1 MSKFFEVKN
10 KTQTKAD
17 VYFYGDIVSDSWGK
31 WTEEDKCP
39 QDIINLLAE
48 CDGVEE
54 LDIYINSGGGSV
66 WAGVAIYNILKR
78 FNAKKTVHIDGLAAS
93 IASVIALAGNEVVMP
108 KNSFMMIHKAWC
120 YTYGNADELRSTADM
135 LDTIEKSIVNIYME
149 NANEDIEE
157 SFVKELMSAETW
169 LEAEKAAELFKN
181 ITVTESVEAAAC
193 ISDYRYSNTPQ
204 GVFAAKTPSP
214 LSDPEPDTRNEER
227 NQTVAAAEQ
236 LKNIKNFIFLEE
248 EKGNE

>member
-1 MSKFFEVKN
+1 MIKFFEVKN

-17 VYFYGDIVSDSWGK
+17 VYFYGDIVSDGWGK

-39 QDIINLLAE
+39 QDILDLLAE
-48 CDGVEE
+48 CNGVEE
-54 LDIYINSGGGSV
+54 LNIYINSGGGSV

-93 IASVIALAGNEVVMP
+93 IASVIALAGDEVIMP

-120 YTYGNADELRSTADM
+120 YTSGNADELRSTADM

-149 NANEDIEE
+149 NTLDGIEE

-181 ITVTESVEAAAC
+181 ITVSESVEAAAC
-193 ISDYRYSNTPQ
+193 ISDYRYNNTPQ
-204 GVFAAKTPSP
+204 GVFAAKTDTPA
-214 LSDPEPDTRNEER
+214 EQKPDIPNAEQ

>member
-1 MSKFFEVKN
+1 MIKFFEVKN

-39 QDIINLLAE
+39 QDILDLLAE
-48 CDGVEE
+48 CNGIEE

-93 IASVIALAGNEVVMP
+93 IASVIALAGDEVIMP

-120 YTYGNADELRSTADM
+120 YTSGNADELRSTADM

-149 NANEDIEE
+149 NTLDGIEE

-181 ITVTESVEAAAC
+181 ITVSESVEAAAC
-193 ISDYRYSNTPQ
+193 ISDYRYNNTPQ
-204 GVFAAKTPSP
+204 GVIAAKTDAPA
-214 LSDPEPDTRNEER
+214 EQKPDIPNEEQ

>member
-31 WTEEDKCP
+31 WTEEDRCP
-39 QDIINLLAE
+39 QDILNLLAE
-48 CDGVEE
+48 CNGIEE

-93 IASVIALAGNEVVMP
+93 IASVIALAGDEVIMP

-120 YTYGNADELRSTADM
+120 YTSGNADELRATADM

-149 NANEDIEE
+149 NAHEDIEE

-181 ITVTESVEAAAC
+181 ITVSESVEVAAC
-193 ISDYRYSNTPQ
+193 ISDYRYSNTPN
-204 GVFAAKTPSP
+204 GIIFAKTDIAAPTK
-214 LSDPEPDTRNEER
+214 PDIPNEEQ